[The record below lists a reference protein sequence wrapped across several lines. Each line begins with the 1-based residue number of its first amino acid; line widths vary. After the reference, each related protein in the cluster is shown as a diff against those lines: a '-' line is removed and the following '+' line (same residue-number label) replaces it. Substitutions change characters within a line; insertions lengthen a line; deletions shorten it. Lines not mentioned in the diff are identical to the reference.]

1 MSELEKILSVLPGLM
16 GFLPFIIFWML
27 IVKLISKAGGWGAL
41 AASYKAAY
49 PFEGTKF
56 RFQSAR
62 LRRKTSYN
70 NALTVG
76 ANRDGIYLKM
86 SFIFRIGHPP
96 LFIPWEDVSTTT
108 TRVWW
113 TTTIKLEFAKCP
125 KVPLTIRKRLAEK
138 LEGAS
143 GMILVDEEST

>member
-1 MSELEKILSVLPGLM
+1 LDTILNALPGFLFA
-16 GFLPFIIFWML
+16 FLPFIVFWVV
-27 IVKLISKAGGWGAL
+27 IVKLIARTGGWRAL

-62 LRRKTSYN
+62 LRRKMSYN
-70 NALTVG
+70 NVLTVG

-96 LFIPWEDVSTTT
+96 LFIPWEDVSVSTA
-108 TRVWW
+108 RVMW

-125 KVPLTIRKRLAEK
+125 KVPLMIRKRLAKK
-138 LEGAS
+138 LEDAS
-143 GMILVDEEST
+143 GMILTEEQST